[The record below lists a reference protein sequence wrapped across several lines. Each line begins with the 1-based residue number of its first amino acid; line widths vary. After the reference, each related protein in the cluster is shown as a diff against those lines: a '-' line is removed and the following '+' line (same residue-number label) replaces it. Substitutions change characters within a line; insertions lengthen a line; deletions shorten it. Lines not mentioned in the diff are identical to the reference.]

1 MTADHL
7 RKQFRF
13 YRTHLLGI
21 GIASAKN
28 GTPLQ
33 HVAYMC
39 GESIRFVDE
48 DRVPKAMRWLGF
60 IQGVLWMS
68 HLFSIDQLKD
78 HSRPTPE
85 EEAHEN
91 HAQNALGSA
100 S

>member
-7 RKQFRF
+7 RNQFQF
-13 YRTHLLGI
+13 YRSHLLCLGT
-21 GIASAKN
+21 GSAKN

-39 GESIRFVDE
+39 GESMTFVDE
-48 DRVPKAMRWLGF
+48 GKVPKAMRWLGF

-68 HLFSIDQLKD
+68 NLFSIDQLKE

-85 EEAHEN
+85 EEAAEN
-91 HAQNALGSA
+91 AKNPQ
-100 S
+100 